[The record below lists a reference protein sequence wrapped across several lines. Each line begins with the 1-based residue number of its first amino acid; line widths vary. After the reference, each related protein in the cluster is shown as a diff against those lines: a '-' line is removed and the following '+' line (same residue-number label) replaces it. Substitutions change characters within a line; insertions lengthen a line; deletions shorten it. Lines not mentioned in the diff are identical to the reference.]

1 MNMISSKRTQHLTFK
16 ARLLAIYDI
25 RGTRFI
31 TRSYSPRSKFLVSIF
46 FCTLTGSLALFFY
59 SISINST
66 YAQIEI
72 RPGEHLS
79 SPLFNKTVS
88 QDIRPKPDILYS
100 ALHSGTIVGE
110 VLNNF
115 TYPIEDVRITAS
127 VYDKNGLP
135 LATGQ
140 YNTNDYQIKPGNRSG
155 FHVFLHEKLPNNSKY
170 TLTTSFE
177 KSEDDKPEA
186 LLLSVNTNSKGP
198 AGSYKVLG
206 EVINQGPDNASSV
219 KVSGIFY
226 DKDHKVVDV
235 DYTYTNPDIISA
247 NKKAPFYLSF
257 YTDNSEKIKSVAL
270 NVQSDEYSL
279 ITNNT
284 QNKTKSAP

>member
-1 MNMISSKRTQHLTFK
+1 MSSSKRIDVCIVQGQTFTFNCV
-16 ARLLAIYDI
+16 

-31 TRSYSPRSKFLVSIF
+31 RQCYGPQSKLLLSIF
-46 FCTLTGSLALFFY
+46 FCTLTAALGLFFY
-59 SISINST
+59 FVSINST
-66 YAQIEI
+66 YAQIEV
-72 RPGEHLS
+72 RPDEHLS
-79 SPLFNKTVS
+79 PPLFNKTVS
-88 QDIRPKPDILYS
+88 QDIQPKPDILYS

-110 VLNNF
+110 FLNNF

-135 LATGQ
+135 VATGQ
-140 YNTNDYQIKPGNRSG
+140 YNANDYQIKPGSRSG

-177 KSEDDKPEA
+177 KSEDDKLEA

-206 EVINQGPDNASSV
+206 EVINQGPNNTNSV

-235 DYTYTNPDIISA
+235 DYTYTNPDIITA
-247 NKKAPFYLSF
+247 NKKAPFDLSF
-257 YTDNSEKIKSVAL
+257 YTDNAEKIKSVAL

-284 QNKTKSAP
+284 QDKTK